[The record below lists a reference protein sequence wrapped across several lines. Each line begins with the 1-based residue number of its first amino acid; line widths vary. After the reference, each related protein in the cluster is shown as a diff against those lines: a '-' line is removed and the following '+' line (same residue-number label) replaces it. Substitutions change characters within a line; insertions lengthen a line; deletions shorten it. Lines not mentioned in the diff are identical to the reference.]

1 MSGQFVLLSYI
12 RVQAWDKSW
21 GVTMAISPV
30 CFVTVQVH
38 TSQGA
43 LRAFF
48 GLRKLEQKLK
58 RSGRTPGGVSFCF
71 PLPTVTTDRS
81 PHTENSNKS
90 RVLTSLHSGCF
101 NYLSWWSCWDCERG
115 SELRGTGTQGTACAI
130 KVQQDPNM
138 PFVWMSSVGMDFPI
152 EHLSMWGLKKKLSAR
167 KDLSSLKVFQ
177 CKVLKGL
184 FTYKLKF
191 SYHLL
196 HLPSYCS

>member
-1 MSGQFVLLSYI
+1 MSVQFVLLSYI

-21 GVTMAISPV
+21 GVTMAISPPFALLLFK
-30 CFVTVQVH
+30 CTPPRVH
-38 TSQGA
+38 CGP
-43 LRAFF
+43 FF
-48 GLRKLEQKLK
+48 EGLRKLEQKLK

-130 KVQQDPNM
+130 KVQQDPNL
-138 PFVWMSSVGMDFPI
+138 PFVCENVLCWTFPYI
-152 EHLSMWGLKKKLSAR
+152 RFFDA
-167 KDLSSLKVFQ
+167 
-177 CKVLKGL
+177 
-184 FTYKLKF
+184 
-191 SYHLL
+191 
-196 HLPSYCS
+196 